1 MSMDMKAS
9 IPFLIFF
16 WVWAGATVAQNTS
29 ADSLAAV
36 VEQLPDDTA
45 KVRRLYELGRAIGR
59 ENTRQ
64 GIPVLL
70 QSHGLAQ
77 TLGARE
83 WLPEIESRLAGLYS
97 NAGALDTALLYVEAA
112 ARHYEELG
120 DLKGLAKAYP
130 INISCISTSGRAN
143 TKKLLNMASGRWKHT
158 KRPMTARGS
167 LPSSA
172 SSAACFTAW
181 KNGKMP

>member
-59 ENTRQ
+59 ENT
-64 GIPVLL
+64 
-70 QSHGLAQ
+70 
-77 TLGARE
+77 
-83 WLPEIESRLAGLYS
+83 
-97 NAGALDTALLYVEAA
+97 
-112 ARHYEELG
+112 
-120 DLKGLAKAYP
+120 P
-130 INISCISTSGRAN
+130 ITFSTILSA
-143 TKKLLNMASGRWKHT
+143 ASGVR
-158 KRPMTARGS
+158 RLPALARRRR
-167 LPSSA
+167 
-172 SSAACFTAW
+172 
-181 KNGKMP
+181 